1 MISWTFSFVAFL
13 IQNFQADIAK
23 RRRELLGNAASAA
36 PNPKP
41 SASLADDDIFEVDP
55 DVTAAAPPSAASSSA
70 EAKVEQPRSKAVSGK
85 KYLYFP
91 PSFARL
97 SRALCQRNSRQY
109 LRTMTLGKPR
119 MPNLVAQSQPS

>member
-1 MISWTFSFVAFL
+1 MISWTFSFAAFL

-36 PNPKP
+36 PNPQS

-85 KYLYFP
+85 KYFP

-109 LRTMTLGKPR
+109 WRTMTLGKPR
-119 MPNLVAQSQPS
+119 MPNLVGQSQPS

>member
-36 PNPKP
+36 PNPKS

-55 DVTAAAPPSAASSSA
+55 DITPAAPPSAASSSA
-70 EAKVEQPRSKAVSGK
+70 QAKVEQPRSKAVSGK
-85 KYLYFP
+85 KYFCTFP
-91 PSFARL
+91 RHLLVSHARFARETEGDTGG
-97 SRALCQRNSRQY
+97 Q
-109 LRTMTLGKPR
+109 
-119 MPNLVAQSQPS
+119 